1 MARSLDIRVVAEGI
15 ETEVQAHQLWAM
27 GCKLGQVFAFSKLSM
42 PRASLAC
49 CDDMAGGG
57 RSHSPPEAYFRHL
70 GGASGPHLDLKSSM
84 DIASELGWLKFLQN
98 FRQDVDEELRFHH
111 ILWP

>member
-1 MARSLDIRVVAEGI
+1 VSEGI

-27 GCKLGQVFAFSKLSM
+27 GCKLGQVFAFSEAVDAKSV
-42 PRASLAC
+42 ASSLRRH
-49 CDDMAGGG
+49 GRRRG

-70 GGASGPHLDLKSSM
+70 GGASGPHLDLKSSI

>member
-1 MARSLDIRVVAEGI
+1 MARRLDIRVLQKGSKPKCRPFSPSRAVDAKSVA
-15 ETEVQAHQLWAM
+15 
-27 GCKLGQVFAFSKLSM
+27 SM
-42 PRASLAC
+42 LRRH
-49 CDDMAGGG
+49 GRRTG

-70 GGASGPHLDLKSSM
+70 GGASGSHDLKSSI
-84 DIASELGWLKFLQN
+84 DITSELGCLKFLQN